1 MIKIDFI
8 TGFLGSGKT
17 TFLLGYAKYLM
28 SQGLKIGILEYDYG
42 AINVD
47 MVLLNELR
55 GDKCELE
62 MLAAACDA
70 DCLKRRFK
78 TKLISMAMSGYD
90 RVIVEPSGIFDMDMF
105 FDDLREEP
113 LENWYEIGS
122 VIAVVNANLTD
133 TLGAQEDFFLASQVA
148 SAGAIVLSRV
158 QLSDEAHI
166 EAVKAHMLSATSKI
180 KSTRF
185 AERMERIIV
194 RKDWAEFTESD
205 YEKLSLSGY
214 YVGDYVKVIAGAELE
229 FSSQYYLN
237 LPDDIKSVKEKA
249 QAMLTETD
257 TYGEVIRVKGFVN
270 GGYRINASQYEM
282 QIERE
287 EIEQAAIIVIGKN
300 LEKEAIDEL
309 IKGRG

>member
-166 EAVKAHMLSATSKI
+166 EAIKAHMLSATSKI
-180 KSTRF
+180 KSNRF

-194 RKDWAEFTESD
+194 SKDWAEFTESD

-214 YVGDYVKVIAGAELE
+214 HVGDYVKVIAGAELD

-237 LPDDIKSVKEKA
+237 LPDDIKSIKEKA

-270 GGYRINASQYEM
+270 GGYRINATQYEM

-300 LEKEAIDEL
+300 LKKEAIDEL